1 MVARSTCAHNVT
13 NQKKNLTPF
22 GLGFFRVPGLP
33 GRGGGEVPRAYN
45 SKTINGIEME
55 FGWVVK
61 NHEVINLVWF
71 D

>member
-1 MVARSTCAHNVT
+1 M
-13 NQKKNLTPF
+13 
-22 GLGFFRVPGLP
+22 
-33 GRGGGEVPRAYN
+33 PRAYN